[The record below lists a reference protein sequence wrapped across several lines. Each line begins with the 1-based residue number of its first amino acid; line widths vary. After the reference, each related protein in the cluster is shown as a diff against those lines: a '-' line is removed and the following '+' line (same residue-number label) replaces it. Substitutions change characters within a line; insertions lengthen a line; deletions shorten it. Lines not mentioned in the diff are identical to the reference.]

1 MIEGTENPAIQ
12 PDVEIYAK
20 RVRFSDVVEWLES
33 YFSIDEQRTVG
44 STLKLKLTKE
54 GSSMTCTIAENVAKG
69 GYTSIWFD
77 SSSTPWQ
84 TDEECAQDAYNH
96 FQVEIRCS
104 VDGWTSESEDSGSW
118 YRFTES
124 GKTVVNWLT

>member
-1 MIEGTENPAIQ
+1 MTVGNAIQ
-12 PDVEIYAK
+12 PDVEIYVK
-20 RVRFSDVVEWLES
+20 RVAISDIIEWISL
-33 YFSIDEQRTVG
+33 YFSIDEQKTVS
-44 STLKLKLTKE
+44 STLKLKLTRDD
-54 GSSMTCTIAENVAKG
+54 SAMTCTIAENVAKG

-77 SSSTPWQ
+77 STSTPWQ
-84 TDEECAQDAYNH
+84 TDEECARDSYNH

-104 VDGWTSESEDSGSW
+104 VSGWTPESEDSGGW

>member
-1 MIEGTENPAIQ
+1 MTESTEIQ

-20 RVRFSDVVEWLES
+20 RVAIRDILEWITH
-33 YFSIDEQRTVG
+33 YFSIDEQKTVG
-44 STLKLKLTKE
+44 STLKVTLTRN
-54 GSSMTCTIAENVAKG
+54 GTSMTCTIAENVAKG

-77 SSSTPWQ
+77 SSNTPWR
-84 TDEECAQDAYNH
+84 TDEECAQQAFDH

-104 VDGWTSESEDSGSW
+104 VNGWTPENGDTGGW
-118 YRFTES
+118 YRFTGS

>member
-1 MIEGTENPAIQ
+1 MKESASIQ

-20 RVRFSDVVEWLES
+20 RVEIDNIIEWVKL
-33 YFSIDEQRTVG
+33 YFSIDDRQTVG
-44 STLKLKLTKE
+44 STLKLKLTRD
-54 GSSMTCTIAENVAKG
+54 GRAMTCTIAENIAKG

-84 TDEECAQDAYNH
+84 TDEECAQEAYNH

-104 VDGWTSESEDSGSW
+104 VNGWTLQSEDSGGW
-118 YRFTES
+118 YRFTDS
-124 GKTVVNWLT
+124 GKAVVNWFT

>member
-1 MIEGTENPAIQ
+1 MTKRASIQ
-12 PDVEIYAK
+12 TDVEIYAK
-20 RVRFSDVVEWLES
+20 RVSINRIIEWVRI
-33 YFSIDEQRTVG
+33 YFFIEEQKTVG
-44 STLKLKLTKE
+44 STLKLKLTRD
-54 GSSMTCTIAENVAKG
+54 GSAITCTIAENIVKG

-84 TDEECAQDAYNH
+84 TDEECAQAAYNH

-104 VDGWTSESEDSGSW
+104 VNGWALESEDSGGW
-118 YRFTES
+118 YRITDG

>member
-1 MIEGTENPAIQ
+1 MTERASIQ
-12 PDVEIYAK
+12 TDVEIYVK
-20 RVRFSDVVEWLES
+20 RVRVDHIIDWVRL
-33 YFSIDEQRTVG
+33 YFSIDEQKTVG
-44 STLKLKLTKE
+44 STLKLKLTRG
-54 GSSMTCTIAENVAKG
+54 GSAITCTIAENIAKG

-84 TDEECAQDAYNH
+84 TDEECAQEAYNH

-104 VDGWTSESEDSGSW
+104 VNGWTSESEDSGGW
-118 YRFTES
+118 YRFTNS

>member
-1 MIEGTENPAIQ
+1 MTESTAIQ

-20 RVRFSDVVEWLES
+20 RVAISDIIEWVRP
-33 YFSIDEQRTVG
+33 YFSINEQKPVG
-44 STLKLKLTKE
+44 STLKLTLTRD
-54 GSSMTCTIAENVAKG
+54 GAAMTCTIAENVAKG

-77 SSSTPWQ
+77 SDSTPWR
-84 TDEECAQDAYNH
+84 TDEECAQEAYNH

-104 VDGWTSESEDSGSW
+104 VNGWAPETDDSGGW
-118 YRFTES
+118 YRFTEN

>member
-1 MIEGTENPAIQ
+1 MTKRASIQ
-12 PDVEIYAK
+12 TDVEIYAK
-20 RVRFSDVVEWLES
+20 RVSINRIIEWVRI
-33 YFSIDEQRTVG
+33 YFFIEEQKTVG
-44 STLKLKLTKE
+44 STLKLKLTRD
-54 GSSMTCTIAENVAKG
+54 GGAITCTIAENIVKG

-84 TDEECAQDAYNH
+84 TDEECAQAAYNH

-104 VDGWTSESEDSGSW
+104 VNGWALESEDSGGW
-118 YRFTES
+118 YRITDG